1 MLTNSRKFLKIF
13 IDFEVDYSLPK
24 FQRKATVN
32 WGIEGSNPASGGVPM
47 DNDMDARLNPSIP
60 IQGGFANVSEDM
72 ISERELERISRAS
85 RVGVSNHKLYYIDP
99 FGNCKSF
106 NFWERLR
113 YAFKGFDFSNVKPT
127 KAPIPTIT
135 IEEFFHH
142 IKNTPEEIRMI
153 DSRSAGYL
161 KALEQARKFNQDALV
176 TELASQIEVVRNETQ
191 LYALG
196 LVKVLSQEMVVQF
209 ANECE
214 KGLSLDW
221 IKNYTDMIPSKFLEL
236 KARLDELCI
245 FDNYV
250 ILHYDPQKKAYKLTQ
265 EEIRKKGDPILFG
278 VMKNSNK
285 LYYIGDWINEHCD
298 LTLDA
303 FIQKFGE
310 EAVSVNNIQTHIA
323 IKQIE
328 EELAIKK

>member
-1 MLTNSRKFLKIF
+1 MLTSSRKFLKIF
-13 IDFEVDYSLPK
+13 IDFEIDYSLPK
-24 FQRKATVN
+24 FQRKATLH
-32 WGIEGSNPASGGVPM
+32 WGSGSNDSKAAEEGGSESPMEQNARINTPA
-47 DNDMDARLNPSIP
+47 I
-60 IQGGFANVSEDM
+60 GGFVNVSEEM
-72 ISERELERISRAS
+72 ANERESERRLRSSTVGISNS
-85 RVGVSNHKLYYIDP
+85 KIYYVDP
-99 FGNCKSF
+99 FGNCRSF
-106 NFWERLR
+106 NLWERLR
-113 YAFKGFDFSNVKPT
+113 YAFKGFNFSDIKPG
-127 KAPIPTIT
+127 KAPTPTLT

-142 IKNTPEEIRMI
+142 IKNTPEEIKII
-153 DSRSAGYL
+153 DERSAGYL
-161 KALEQARKFNQDALV
+161 KALEQAKKFNQDALI
-176 TELASQIEVVRNETQ
+176 TELTSQIEVIRNETQ

-236 KARLDELCI
+236 KTRLDELCI

-265 EEIRKKGDPILFG
+265 EEIRKKSDPILFG
-278 VMKNSNK
+278 VMKNVNK

-310 EAVSVNNIQTHIA
+310 EAVSVNNLQTHIA
-323 IKQIE
+323 IKE
-328 EELAIKK
+328 AENEV